1 LIFSPDF
8 LTPPA
13 QLAFVTSSVVDSID
27 LCPVFLSQARIWSQQ
42 AVTAKQSQPQIQTI
56 LADFLENQVPVV
68 CTGCIFLEQLIGR
81 GIFPFRLILHE
92 NGDEARLPQR
102 CEACLQFHLVISC
115 VKAEVKG
122 FSEEAEC

>member
-42 AVTAKQSQPQIQTI
+42 AVMAKQIQPQIQTI
-56 LADFLENQVPVV
+56 LADFLENQVPVI

-81 GIFPFRLILHE
+81 GISAVKLVFNFIL
-92 NGDEARLPQR
+92 
-102 CEACLQFHLVISC
+102 
-115 VKAEVKG
+115 
-122 FSEEAEC
+122 